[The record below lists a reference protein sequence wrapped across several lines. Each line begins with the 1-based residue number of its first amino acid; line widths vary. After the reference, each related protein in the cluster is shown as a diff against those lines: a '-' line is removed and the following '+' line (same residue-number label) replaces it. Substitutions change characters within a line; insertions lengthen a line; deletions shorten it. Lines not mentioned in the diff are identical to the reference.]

1 MPQQRRSAIATA
13 CALATSLSLATLGAC
28 ASTAPRP
35 LHSKHAEASPTSL
48 NNLARAR
55 GQLWGTAIND
65 SSLSDP
71 ALRRLISEQAG
82 AITPENALKWDAT
95 EPEPGRFSLAQAQP
109 QLAFARS
116 NGLVVRGH
124 ALVWHQQLPAW
135 LQSLPAPELRRA
147 LERHVKGV
155 AMGLRGQIHTWDVV
169 NEPLDEQGH
178 GLRRNLWLQ
187 ALGPDYIADALR
199 WAHQADP
206 SARLAIND
214 YGLEGDDP
222 SSARKRQ
229 ALLDLVRTLRRQGV
243 PLDVVGLQ
251 AHLLAPAGGEP
262 SFSSLPGFL
271 AELRRLGL
279 EVQITELDVSDREL
293 PAAPALRDAR
303 VATTYDAFLR
313 AVLAEPAVTLVSTWG
328 LSDRDSWLNQA
339 FPRADGL
346 PQRPLPYDADL
357 RAKSA
362 RSRIAA
368 RLQAK
373 GSTP

>member
-1 MPQQRRSAIATA
+1 MRQQQRSTMAMTWALAACLGLAALAA
-13 CALATSLSLATLGAC
+13 CAGRDPLAQ
-28 ASTAPRP
+28 PREQA
-35 LHSKHAEASPTSL
+35 KASPTSL
-48 NNLARAR
+48 NSLAQRQ
-55 GQLWGTAIND
+55 GLLWGTAVNAI
-65 SSLSDP
+65 SLEDP
-71 ALRRLISEQAG
+71 AQRRLIADQAG

-95 EPEPGRFSLAQAQP
+95 EPEPGRFSLTDAKP

-116 NGLVVRGH
+116 NNLAVRGH

-135 LQSLPAPELRRA
+135 LLQLPAAELRGA
-147 LERHVKGV
+147 LERHVTGV
-155 AMGLRGQIHTWDVV
+155 AKSLRGQIHTWDVV
-169 NEPLDEQGH
+169 NEPLDDQGQ

-222 SSARKRQ
+222 NSARKRQ

-243 PLDVVGLQ
+243 PLNAVGLQ
-251 AHLLAPAGGEP
+251 AHLLAPGEGEP
-262 SFSSLPGFL
+262 GFRTLPAFL
-271 AELRRLGL
+271 AELRKLGL
-279 EVQITELDVSDREL
+279 QVQITELDVSDREL
-293 PAAPALRDAR
+293 PADPALRDAR
-303 VATTYDAFLR
+303 VAATYDAFLR
-313 AVLAEPAVTLVSTWG
+313 AVLAQPGVTLVSSWG
-328 LSDRDSWLNQA
+328 LSDRNSWLNHA

-357 RAKSA
+357 RPKSA
-362 RSRIAA
+362 RSRITA

-373 GSTP
+373 ASTP